1 MLLPALADGNKSM
14 EGKTQLGGN
23 LGAPEREL
31 INPPAANY
39 CHEIKWFV
47 LFGEHQ
53 PVDGKTKAEKAQME
67 KINK

>member
-1 MLLPALADGNKSM
+1 M

-31 INPPAANY
+31 ISPPPAANY